1 MRACVVQLSRVKY
14 CVMTNIP
21 FDKEEAS
28 HWRPQRKHY
37 SSRFKSALRVDPLLK
52 GGWVRLT
59 HDRGG
64 SNHHD
69 TGRGGQ
75 ETDASG
81 GLWRGPAGDWET
93 VEACLKA
100 AGYEL
105 VSRRP
110 DDDAHRHRA
119 WLLTNAMTGG
129 CCCCCP
135 CCARAWRARS
145 STCGTG

>member
-59 HDRGG
+59 LHDRGA

-75 ETDASG
+75 ETYSHRVGCGVGLQATGTQWRPAS
-81 GLWRGPAGDWET
+81 
-93 VEACLKA
+93 
-100 AGYEL
+100 
-105 VSRRP
+105 RP
-110 DDDAHRHRA
+110 QATS
-119 WLLTNAMTGG
+119 W
-129 CCCCCP
+129 
-135 CCARAWRARS
+135 
-145 STCGTG
+145 